1 MSNRVFKIQPCPA
14 LEQTKLAAGRTC
26 AKSASSRTII
36 ADLPPSSNK
45 VFLMVF
51 AAFSVT
57 RLPVVVE
64 PVNETTSTRGSDV
77 STEPML
83 AFGLEVRT
91 LSTPVGMSGH
101 CEATRPIIVAAQ
113 GVLLAA
119 LRTTVQPA
127 ASAGIIFCKLVCTGA
142 FQ

>member
-14 LEQTKLAAGRTC
+14 LAQTKLAAGRTC
-26 AKSASSRTII
+26 VKSASSRTII
-36 ADLPPSSNK
+36 ADLPPSSNN
-45 VFLMVF
+45 VFLMVL
-51 AAFSVT
+51 AAFSIT

-64 PVNETTSTRGSDV
+64 PVNDTTSTRRSDV
-77 STEPML
+77 SKEPML
-83 AFGLEVRT
+83 AFGLEVRMFNAPAGK
-91 LSTPVGMSGH
+91 SVH

-127 ASAGIIFCKLVCTGA
+127 A
-142 FQ
+142 